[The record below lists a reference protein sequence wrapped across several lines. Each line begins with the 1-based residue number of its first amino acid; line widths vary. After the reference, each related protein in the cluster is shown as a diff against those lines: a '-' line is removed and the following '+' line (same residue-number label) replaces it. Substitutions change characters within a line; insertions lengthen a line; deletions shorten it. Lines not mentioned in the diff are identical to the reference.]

1 MFNELNRLNAGAVVF
16 IVLYY
21 ITLSCFDVGG
31 VLTFFGGGFN
41 IGQKE
46 SRNGK
51 MEIFSNYI
59 ITWDF
64 KN

>member
-1 MFNELNRLNAGAVVF
+1 VA
-16 IVLYY
+16 
-21 ITLSCFDVGG
+21 G

-46 SRNGK
+46 NRNGK